1 MQYRRSS
8 EVGGGENMS
17 RKPYSWLVVVGMI
30 SLCIGLSGCGKNV
43 DTVAES
49 TVPIEIGEHVMY
61 GSYQGEPVEWRV
73 LDKKDREI
81 LLLSEY
87 GLDAQPFDTS
97 GKSRV
102 DWKDSTIRKWLNDDF
117 YNSAFSEKEK
127 ENIVE
132 SKSEGFEEY
141 NTSMNLTGGGKPYAY
156 LEREIEDKVFLLS
169 NTELCA
175 YFSEDPYPGCYSDPY
190 AHKELLCYPTAYAKQ
205 QLETRYQTETCGWW
219 LCNHVYE
226 DDSVELVSAYG
237 QGSGTSREN
246 IKANTKSIAVRP
258 AMWVTWQSDME
269 MVEAN
274 QQVE

>member
-1 MQYRRSS
+1 MKNKTLGI
-8 EVGGGENMS
+8 VAFLGITG
-17 RKPYSWLVVVGMI
+17 
-30 SLCIGLSGCGKNV
+30 LCIGLSGCGKNA
-43 DTVAES
+43 DTVAGS
-49 TVPIEIGEHVMY
+49 SIPIEPGEHVMY

-73 LDKKDREI
+73 LDKKDGEI

-156 LEREIEDKVFLLS
+156 LEREI
-169 NTELCA
+169 
-175 YFSEDPYPGCYSDPY
+175 
-190 AHKELLCYPTAYAKQ
+190 
-205 QLETRYQTETCGWW
+205 
-219 LCNHVYE
+219 
-226 DDSVELVSAYG
+226 
-237 QGSGTSREN
+237 
-246 IKANTKSIAVRP
+246 
-258 AMWVTWQSDME
+258 
-269 MVEAN
+269 
-274 QQVE
+274 